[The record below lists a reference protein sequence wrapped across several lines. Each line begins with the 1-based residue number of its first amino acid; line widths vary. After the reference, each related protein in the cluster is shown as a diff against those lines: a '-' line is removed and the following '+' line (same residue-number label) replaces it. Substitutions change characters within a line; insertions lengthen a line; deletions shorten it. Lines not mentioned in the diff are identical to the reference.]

1 MCSGYN
7 LDAAG
12 VGSEIPCTG
21 SVLKVRLSNLGGC
34 LLGLAVCA
42 FVLKG
47 NHKIGGSGFLCFD

>member
-7 LDAAG
+7 HYAAG
-12 VGSEIPCTG
+12 VGSEIPRTG
-21 SVLKVRLSNLGGC
+21 SVLKVQLSNLGGC

-47 NHKIGGSGFLCFD
+47 NHEIAILVLF